1 MIMLN
6 ILFSLGK
13 ENISQLALRYCF
25 IQLMLTS
32 QRKYQKSPTRAQD
45 RQLFNGNE
53 TTPCHFRNDLEI

>member
-25 IQLMLTS
+25 IQFMLTS

-45 RQLFNGNE
+45 RQLFKGNE
-53 TTPCHFRNDLEI
+53 TTPCHFRNDLKI